1 MSKIAFIGP
10 LPPPLGGVA
19 VINQSF
25 QEIDYSCY
33 EVTYFNTSNQNSRE
47 NKYNRFT
54 WNSIFKKL
62 RKSKTTERFI
72 EKVNPDIINKRFP
85 WNSFFRE
92 LRKSKAIKRF
102 IEKVNPDVINI
113 FVTSG
118 PAILRDLLYLKTIHK
133 YNIPVVIHF
142 HSKIKGEFA
151 LTPFRLKVTGYFFKK
166 YAKKIIL
173 LSDEHFTFFS
183 KKIIL
188 LSDEHFTFFSHYFGE
203 KRCVVIENFVTYS
216 DYDNEIEKKCSQFLF
231 VGRLTKEKGFLDLL
245 NAAIILKEG
254 GIKCEFHI
262 IGLAATEQQEK
273 EVMDFIDNNQ
283 LREYIIVYGAV
294 FGKDKLE
301 LFKVS
306 KYFIFPSHFENSPV
320 VLKEAIAAKMAIIA
334 SNIQANKN
342 ILKTR
347 KNNILFEMGNCY
359 DLVEKIVLLLN
370 DKEKSQA
377 MCAESARIS
386 EYDVSIAKKK
396 IQAVFDELITKNA

>member
-10 LPPPLGGVA
+10 LPPPIGGVA
-19 VINQSF
+19 VINKSF

-54 WNSIFKKL
+54 WNSIFRELGGNKT
-62 RKSKTTERFI
+62 SKRFV

-92 LRKSKAIKRF
+92 FRKSKAIERF
-102 IEKVNPDVINI
+102 IKKVNPNVINI
-113 FVTSG
+113 FITSG
-118 PAILRDLLYLKTIHK
+118 PAILRDFLFLKTIHK

-142 HSKIKGEFA
+142 HSKTKGEFA
-151 LTPFRLKVTGYFFKK
+151 LTPFRLKITGYFFKK
-166 YAKKIIL
+166 YA
-173 LSDEHFTFFS
+173 

-216 DYDNEIEKKCSQFLF
+216 DYDNDIEKKCSQFLF

-245 NAAIILKEG
+245 NAAIILKES
-254 GIKCEFHI
+254 GIKCKFHI
-262 IGLAATEQQEK
+262 IGLAATKQKEK
-273 EVMDFIDNNQ
+273 EIIDFIDNNK
-283 LREYIIVYGAV
+283 LHEYFILYGAL
-294 FGKDKLE
+294 FGKEKFE
-301 LFKVS
+301 LFKAS

-320 VLKEAIAAKMAIIA
+320 VLKEAIAAKMAIVA
-334 SNIQANKN
+334 SNIQANKK

-347 KNNILFEMGNCY
+347 ENKVFFEMGNGY
-359 DLVEKIVLLLN
+359 DLAEKIVLLLN
-370 DKEKSQA
+370 DERKSQA
-377 MCAESARIS
+377 MCAESARIL
-386 EYDVSIAKKK
+386 EYDVSITKKK
-396 IQAVFDELITKNA
+396 IQAIFDELITNNAQ

>member
-10 LPPPLGGVA
+10 LPPPLGGVE

-25 QEIDYSCY
+25 QKIDYSCY
-33 EVTYFNTSNQNSRE
+33 EVTYFNTSNQNIRE
-47 NKYNRFT
+47 NLYKRFP
-54 WNSIFKKL
+54 
-62 RKSKTTERFI
+62 R
-72 EKVNPDIINKRFP
+72 KRFP
-85 WNSFFRE
+85 WNSIFRD
-92 LRKSKAIKRF
+92 LRKSKAIERF
-102 IEKVNPDVINI
+102 IKKVNPDVINI
-113 FVTSG
+113 FITSG

-142 HSKIKGEFA
+142 HSKTKGEFA
-151 LTPFRLKVTGYFFKK
+151 LTPFRLKVTSYFFNK
-166 YAKKIIL
+166 YA
-173 LSDEHFTFFS
+173 

-203 KRCVVIENFVTYS
+203 KCCVVIENFVNYS

-273 EVMDFIDNNQ
+273 EIMDFIDNNQ
-283 LREYIIVYGAV
+283 LREYIILYGAI

-306 KYFIFPSHFENSPV
+306 KYLIFPSHFENSPV
-320 VLKEAIAAKMAIIA
+320 VLKEAIAAKMAIVA

-347 KNNILFEMGNCY
+347 ENNILFEMGNSY
-359 DLVEKIVLLLN
+359 DLAEKIVLLLN
-370 DKEKSQA
+370 DKGKSQA

>member
-10 LPPPLGGVA
+10 LPPPIGGVA

-54 WNSIFKKL
+54 WNSIFREL

-72 EKVNPDIINKRFP
+72 EKVNPDVINKRFP

-92 LRKSKAIKRF
+92 LRKSKAIERF
-102 IEKVNPDVINI
+102 IKKVNPDVINI
-113 FVTSG
+113 FITSG

-142 HSKIKGEFA
+142 HSKTKGEFA

-166 YAKKIIL
+166 YA
-173 LSDEHFTFFS
+173 

-262 IGLAATEQQEK
+262 IGLAATKQKEK
-273 EVMDFIDNNQ
+273 EIMDFIDNNQ
-283 LREYIIVYGAV
+283 LHEYFILYGAI
-294 FGKDKLE
+294 FGKDKFK

-306 KYFIFPSHFENSPV
+306 KYLIFPSHFENSPV
-320 VLKEAIAAKMAIIA
+320 VLKEAIAAKMAIVA
-334 SNIQANKN
+334 SNIQANKK

-347 KNNILFEMGNCY
+347 ENNIFFEMGNSY
-359 DLVEKIVLLLN
+359 DLAEKIVLLLN
-370 DKEKSQA
+370 DKGKSQA
-377 MCAESARIS
+377 MCAESARIT
-386 EYDVSIAKKK
+386 EYDVSIARKK